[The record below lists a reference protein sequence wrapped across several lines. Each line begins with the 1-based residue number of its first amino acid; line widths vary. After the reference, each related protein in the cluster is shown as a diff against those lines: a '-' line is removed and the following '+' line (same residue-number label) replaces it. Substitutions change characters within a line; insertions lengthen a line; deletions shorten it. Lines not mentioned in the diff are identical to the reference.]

1 MDDNTLELHQGI
13 PSEIAGVVVNE
24 AVHSDDVEIL
34 YPEYVEWQE
43 TRDEVNVEGME
54 LVPFDDT
61 DEEERAENI
70 DMGTRGEEDED
81 RPIIDYDR
89 ENPTMA
95 EGNIFPSI
103 IDCRN
108 ALATFC
114 INNEYDYVI
123 EKSDPDRLRVYCP
136 DLRCR
141 WRMHASNM
149 RNSTVHMFMEHI
161 RQLRVDGAPRQCW
174 VG

>member
-70 DMGTRGEEDED
+70 EMGTRGEEDE
-81 RPIIDYDR
+81 
-89 ENPTMA
+89 
-95 EGNIFPSI
+95 
-103 IDCRN
+103 C
-108 ALATFC
+108 
-114 INNEYDYVI
+114 
-123 EKSDPDRLRVYCP
+123 
-136 DLRCR
+136 
-141 WRMHASNM
+141 
-149 RNSTVHMFMEHI
+149 
-161 RQLRVDGAPRQCW
+161 
-174 VG
+174 